1 MTYSS
6 WAYWEERAR
15 QLIESRGATVIARNY
30 TCRFGE
36 IDLIALDIEWLAF
49 IEVRY
54 RSRSDFGSA
63 LASVSP
69 AKQQK
74 VLMTAQIFLAL
85 HEDYCNRYCRFDII
99 AFDGPRGSVSAQWLK
114 GAFGLAEH
122 PNYE

>member
-6 WAYWEERAR
+6 GAYWEERAR

-36 IDLIALDIEWLAF
+36 IDLIALDSDRLAF

-63 LASVSP
+63 LASLSP

-74 VLMTAQIFLAL
+74 VLMTTQIFLAS
-85 HEDYCNRYCRFDII
+85 HEDCCNRYCRFDII
-99 AFDGPRGSVSAQWLK
+99 AFDGPRDSVSAQWLK

>member
-6 WAYWEERAR
+6 GAYWEERAR
-15 QLIESRGATVIARNY
+15 QLIESEGATVIARNY

-36 IDLIALDIEWLAF
+36 IDLIALDRDRLTF

-54 RSRSDFGSA
+54 RNRSDFGSA

-69 AKQQK
+69 AKQQR
-74 VLMTAQIFLAL
+74 VLMTAQMFLAS

-114 GAFGLAEH
+114 GAFGLAEY

>member
-6 WAYWEERAR
+6 GAYWEQRAR
-15 QLIESRGATVIARNY
+15 QLIVSRGATVIARNY
-30 TCRFGE
+30 TSRFGK
-36 IDLIALDIEWLAF
+36 IDLIVLDRERLSF

-54 RSRSDFGSA
+54 RSRSNFGSA

-69 AKQQK
+69 VKQQK
-74 VLMTAQIFLAL
+74 VLMTAQMFLAS
-85 HEDYCNRYCRFDII
+85 HENYCNRYCRFDII

>member
-15 QLIESRGATVIARNY
+15 QLIESRGAKVIARNY

-36 IDLIALDIEWLAF
+36 IDLIALDIEWLAY

-74 VLMTAQIFLAL
+74 VLMTAQIFLAS

-99 AFDGPRGSVSAQWLK
+99 AYVGPRGSVSAQWLK
-114 GAFGLAEH
+114 GAFA
-122 PNYE
+122 

>member
-1 MTYSS
+1 MTHSS
-6 WAYWEERAR
+6 GAFWEERACK
-15 QLIESRGATVIARNY
+15 LIESRGATVIARNY

-36 IDLIALDIEWLAF
+36 IDVVALDSDRLVF
-49 IEVRY
+49 VGVRY

-63 LASVSP
+63 LASVSR
-69 AKQQK
+69 AKQQN
-74 VLMTAQIFLAL
+74 VLMTAQIFLAS

-99 AFDGPRGSVSAQWLK
+99 AVDSPRGSVSAQWLK

>member
-6 WAYWEERAR
+6 GAYWEERAR
-15 QLIESRGATVIARNY
+15 QQIESRGATVIARNY
-30 TCRFGE
+30 TCRFEE
-36 IDLIALDIEWLAF
+36 IDVVALDSDRLVF
-49 IEVRY
+49 VGVRY

-74 VLMTAQIFLAL
+74 VLMTTQIFLAS
-85 HEDYCNRYCRFDII
+85 HEDYCNRYWRFDII
-99 AFDGPRGSVSAQWLK
+99 AVDSPRGSVSAQWLK
-114 GAFGLAEH
+114 GVFGLAEH

>member
-6 WAYWEERAR
+6 GAYWEERAC

-30 TCRFGE
+30 TSRFGE
-36 IDLIALDIEWLAF
+36 IDLIALDTDRLAF

-54 RSRSDFGSA
+54 RSRSEFGSA

-69 AKQQK
+69 VKQKK

-99 AFDGPRGSVSAQWLK
+99 AFDGLRRSVSAQWLK

>member
-6 WAYWEERAR
+6 GAYWEERAR
-15 QLIESRGATVIARNY
+15 QLIESEGATVIARNY

-36 IDLIALDIEWLAF
+36 IDLIALDRDRLTF

-54 RSRSDFGSA
+54 RNRLGSA

-69 AKQQK
+69 AKQQR
-74 VLMTAQIFLAL
+74 VLMTAQMFLAS